1 MPVKA
6 MKAPVRAKRSR
17 AEMQQEFAE
26 IQEQAESAR
35 EAADAK
41 AEGAARLRA
50 AEVRQAAEGITVEAV
65 VQKISGLGLEVGKA
79 LADVSEQLTQEVK
92 VLATV
97 REAGA
102 LERKEL
108 EQIHK
113 MDVAATALDQIVQDY
128 AREKQRVE
136 AEIGAL
142 RQAWE
147 EESARMERERKEQD
161 ENLKKQR
168 QRAIE
173 DYEYKKALE
182 RKKAQDKYEEEMHLV
197 EKKNQERQEALEK
210 AWRQREAE
218 LKDRE
223 QELTRLRREGE
234 GFPARLQNEAETA
247 ALRVRRETEGAG
259 HCLESDRGGLWVEG
273 VVTCQ
278 PDRYGASKESTSRA
292 AGQPRPESAPSA
304 PTDHAR
310 CGRYRTLVSKENDG
324 MPRRRRSPLGMQA
337 WIEARKRHHLSHA
350 QVHMACELGMN
361 PAKLGKID
369 NHRQEPWK
377 APLPQFIEGLYSKRF

>member
-6 MKAPVRAKRSR
+6 MKAPVRAKRGR
-17 AEMQQEFAE
+17 AELQQEFAE
-26 IQEQAESAR
+26 IQEQVESAR

-50 AEVRQAAEGITVEAV
+50 TEVRQAAEGITVEAV

-97 REAGA
+97 REAVA

-108 EQIHK
+108 EQLHK
-113 MDVAATALDQIVQDY
+113 MDVAATVLDQMVQDY
-128 AREKQRVE
+128 AREKQRSE

-142 RQAWE
+142 RQGWE
-147 EESARMERERKEQD
+147 EESARMEHERKEQD

-168 QRAIE
+168 QREIE

-182 RKKAQDKYEEEMHLV
+182 RKKAQDKYEEEMRLV
-197 EKKNQERQEALEK
+197 EKKNHERQGALEQ

-218 LKDRE
+218 L
-223 QELTRLRREGE
+223 TRLRRESE

-247 ALRVRRETEGAG
+247 ALRVRRETEAKFEQEVLVLKKDAETEKRLAEL
-259 HCLESDRGGLWVEG
+259 HVRTLEETLARQASQIVMLEKQLVDAKQQVQDIALKAIE
-273 VVTCQ
+273 
-278 PDRYGASKESTSRA
+278 GAS
-292 AGQPRPESAPSA
+292 G
-304 PTDHAR
+304 
-310 CGRYRTLVSKENDG
+310 SK
-324 MPRRRRSPLGMQA
+324 A
-337 WIEARKRHHLSHA
+337 LSHVNQIA
-350 QVHMACELGMN
+350 MEQ
-361 PAKLGKID
+361 AK
-369 NHRQEPWK
+369 NR
-377 APLPQFIEGLYSKRF
+377 PQG

>member
-26 IQEQAESAR
+26 IQEQVESAR

-50 AEVRQAAEGITVEAV
+50 AEVRQAAEGLTVEAV

-97 REAGA
+97 REAVA

-128 AREKQRVE
+128 AREKQRAE

-142 RQAWE
+142 REAWE

-168 QRAIE
+168 QREIE
-173 DYEYKKALE
+173 DYEYKKTLE
-182 RKKAQDKYEEEMHLV
+182 PKKAQDKYEEEMRLA
-197 EKKNQERQEALEK
+197 EKKNQERQEVLEK

-218 LKDRE
+218 LKERE
-223 QELTRLRREGE
+223 DELTRLRREGE
-234 GFPARLQNEAETA
+234 DFPARLQSEAESA
-247 ALRVRRETEGAG
+247 ALRVRRETEAKFEQEVLVLKKDAESEKRLAELHVRTLEETLARQASQIVMLEKQLVDAKLQVQDIALKAIEGASG
-259 HCLESDRGGLWVEG
+259 SKALSHVNQIAMEQARIDLKGSRTASTRICPHR
-273 VVTCQ
+273 
-278 PDRYGASKESTSRA
+278 PDRPC
-292 AGQPRPESAPSA
+292 Q
-304 PTDHAR
+304 
-310 CGRYRTLVSKENDG
+310 
-324 MPRRRRSPLGMQA
+324 M
-337 WIEARKRHHLSHA
+337 RK
-350 QVHMACELGMN
+350 
-361 PAKLGKID
+361 I
-369 NHRQEPWK
+369 
-377 APLPQFIEGLYSKRF
+377 